1 MLCDI
6 SENIVH
12 INTSVISKNRI
23 ICEMCDKFDQCRS
36 QDFNSGGA
44 KQSLVGLNHC
54 FGGAVSTI

>member
-44 KQSLVGLNHC
+44 KQYLW
-54 FGGAVSTI
+54 